1 MTTGVQIFESDLRD
15 FILAIDAVAELAGE
29 NVFGVVRGRATALPQ
44 VLITRTQTTR
54 QVKFCGTSKLVN
66 ADMQIDSFGLK
77 GQDAWGLAAALR
89 AALVDFQ
96 GMMGGTSV
104 NHIFLTN
111 EFPLTDPEPGV
122 IRVTQ
127 LYNVWYLED

>member
-1 MTTGVQIFESDLRD
+1 VSLLEQDLRD
-15 FILAIDAVAELAGE
+15 HIAAMDTIAAIAGG
-29 NVFGVVRGRATALPQ
+29 NVFGMVRGRATALPQ

-66 ADMQIDSFGLK
+66 CDMQIDSFGLK
-77 GQDAWGLAAALR
+77 GQDAWGLATALR
-89 AALVDFQ
+89 QGLLDFQ
-96 GMMGGTSV
+96 GMMGETSI

-127 LYNVWYLED
+127 LYTIWYLED